1 MAAEIDGTSKGL
13 LGAFAIFTL
22 GSGIASLGYG
32 ILLLLRYMGVDYHY
46 GAFNLFST
54 SILLI
59 VVGGLLIIAVI
70 LGVIGALKD
79 VSNVRLVTLVLVFIL
94 FAVLAAVGI
103 WGMVL
108 YKTGRLEKSINEE
121 IGPFG
126 AGKYNELTP
135 ELKKKADY
143 LNRHYNCCGVY
154 DTYETRVHDV
164 FIPDSCCVTQG
175 CVNNQSNYPGKYF
188 EKGCASVYLETKSKA
203 VFHLAILALA
213 AAGVVLIALILYG
226 VVSRRA
232 GAGYAPVSRG

>member
-108 YKTGRLEKSINEE
+108 YKTDRLEKSINDE

-135 ELKKKADY
+135 ELKKK
-143 LNRHYNCCGVY
+143 R
-154 DTYETRVHDV
+154 
-164 FIPDSCCVTQG
+164 
-175 CVNNQSNYPGKYF
+175 
-188 EKGCASVYLETKSKA
+188 
-203 VFHLAILALA
+203 
-213 AAGVVLIALILYG
+213 LII
-226 VVSRRA
+226 
-232 GAGYAPVSRG
+232 